1 MTKGNDKM
9 IIERKSKI
17 EPVFLSTLDYG
28 DCFEYNGE
36 IFMVISLYQIEG
48 KCPNCNGLVNSNDL
62 FKLNDSIAAVEL
74 SDDYGCVY
82 SFNNIKVT
90 PIKLKAVEM

>member
-28 DCFEYNGE
+28 DCFEYNEE

-48 KCPNCNGLVNSNDL
+48 RCPSCDGLFDGDDL
-62 FKLNDSIAAVEL
+62 FERGNSIIVVEL
-74 SDDYGCVY
+74 SNDCGCVY
-82 SFNNIKVT
+82 SFNDIKVT
-90 PIKLKAVEM
+90 PIKLKAVEV

>member
-28 DCFEYNGE
+28 DCFEYNEE
-36 IFMVISLYQIEG
+36 IFMVIGLYMIDG
-48 KCPNCNGLVNSNDL
+48 RCPNCNSLVSSNDL
-62 FKLNDSIAAVEL
+62 FKLKDSIIVVEL

-90 PIKLKAVEM
+90 PIKLKAVEV